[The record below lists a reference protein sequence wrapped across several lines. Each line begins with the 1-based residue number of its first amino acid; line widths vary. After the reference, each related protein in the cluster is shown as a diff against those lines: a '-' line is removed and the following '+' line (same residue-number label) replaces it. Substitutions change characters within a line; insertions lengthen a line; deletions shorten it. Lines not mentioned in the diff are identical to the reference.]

1 MSETQRIRWGI
12 FGTGL
17 IAHKFAEALA
27 LLPRAELVAV
37 ASRSAERAEEFG
49 ERFGIPVR
57 HGSYEELARDERIDI
72 AYVGTATPHH
82 EECAVRS
89 LRAGKA
95 VLCEKPLAVN
105 AEQALRMVAAAR
117 EEGRLLMEA
126 LWSRFVPAFRQA
138 REWLKEGAIGEVQM
152 VQADFGFR
160 AEGEDLQRWLS
171 PEAAGGS
178 LMFVGVYP
186 VSLAVLAFGG
196 APTEVKVVAD
206 LGPNGT
212 DRRAGM
218 LLGFAGGGVAV
229 LASAVDTK
237 TPRFGTILGSQGMI
251 RLDEPFYCSPG
262 ATLALPGQDEVR
274 VSIPVEGNG
283 LHYQAA
289 AMMETLDRGEV
300 ENGIMPHE
308 ESIAVLRVMDELRR
322 QLGMRFPCESKERE
336 TDRSKGDGAR

>member
-1 MSETQRIRWGI
+1 MSYKDRVRWGI

-37 ASRSAERAEEFG
+37 ASRSKERAEEFG

-57 HGSYEELARDERIDI
+57 HGSYEELARDEHIDI
-72 AYVGTATPHH
+72 VYVGTATPHH
-82 EECAVRS
+82 EECTVLS

-105 AEQALRMVAAAR
+105 AQQAVRMVEAAR
-117 EEGRLLMEA
+117 EEGCLLMEA

-138 REWLKEGAIGEVQM
+138 RAWLREGVIGEVRM

-160 AEGEDLQRWLS
+160 AEGEDLERWLS
-171 PEAAGGS
+171 LQAAGGS

-186 VSLAVLAFGG
+186 VSLAVLAFGS

-206 LGPNGT
+206 LGPGGT
-212 DRRAGM
+212 DRQAGM
-218 LLGFAGGGVAV
+218 LLGFPGGGMAV
-229 LASAVDTK
+229 LASAVNTK

-262 ATLALPGQDEVR
+262 AALAVPGKDEVY
-274 VSIPVEGNG
+274 VSLPVEGNG

-289 AMMETLDRGEV
+289 AMMESLDRGDL
-300 ENGIMPHE
+300 ENEIMPHD
-308 ESIAVLRVMDELRR
+308 ESISVLRVMDELRR
-322 QLGMRFPCESKERE
+322 QLGMRFPGEHEE
-336 TDRSKGDGAR
+336 PEAGGAR